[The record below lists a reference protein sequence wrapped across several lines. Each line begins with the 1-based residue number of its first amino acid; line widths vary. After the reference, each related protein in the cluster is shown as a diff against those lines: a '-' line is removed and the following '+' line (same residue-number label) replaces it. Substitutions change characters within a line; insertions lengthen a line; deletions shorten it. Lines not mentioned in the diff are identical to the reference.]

1 MKTED
6 RRKTADLTCQ
16 KWVTELGKCVK
27 KNIDKV
33 SCGNHYRYSC
43 GLCIYDDDG
52 NEKGKGWCNGEC
64 YWSYSQDK
72 CKKRTTVNCGNH
84 RASSCASCPYDGE
97 KQKGENWCK
106 GVCSWVPG
114 ETKCVMYSKLDLE
127 DENGKETI
135 ITVVVISIIV
145 VSIVSFLVVLKKRNK
160 AQNEEIVDNCETPE
174 EISNN
179 LLTTNNICQEE
190 SHYINADEMEVVDLL

>member
-1 MKTED
+1 
-6 RRKTADLTCQ
+6 
-16 KWVTELGKCVK
+16 
-27 KNIDKV
+27 
-33 SCGNHYRYSC
+33 
-43 GLCIYDDDG
+43 
-52 NEKGKGWCNGEC
+52 
-64 YWSYSQDK
+64 
-72 CKKRTTVNCGNH
+72 
-84 RASSCASCPYDGE
+84 
-97 KQKGENWCK
+97 
-106 GVCSWVPG
+106 
-114 ETKCVMYSKLDLE
+114 MYSKLDLE